1 MNKSFGFEDRIAT
14 VSLLSLG
21 SFVSVRGLFWVVKQD
36 NILVQS
42 NFYEALHDV
51 MPIWSWGIILIV
63 FGLCIVLSSAT
74 YGHKKQ
80 NDYYLIFLLVGGT
93 GSAIIHFLMAS
104 ASLYNATNWLT
115 TVQFIILTG
124 WLGFIGFLA
133 GVQIYARR

>member
-14 VSLLSLG
+14 VSLLALG
-21 SFVSVRGLFWVVKQD
+21 TFVSVRGLFWVVKQD

-51 MPIWSWGIILIV
+51 MPIWVWGIILIV
-63 FGLCIVLSSAT
+63 FGLCIVLSSAS

-80 NDYYLIFLLVGGT
+80 NDYYLMFLIIGGT

-104 ASLYNATNWLT
+104 AALYNATNWLT
-115 TVQFIILTG
+115 TAQFIILTG

-133 GVQIYARR
+133 GVELYARR